1 MAKCSEITDIN
12 NIVTNLYS
20 SYLYADGIETD
31 DQFRSLSLQIK
42 QKLLQDYIH
51 SIQFKD
57 TFGTDPEVAIKT
69 QKFISSVFL
78 DPDDEYSAL
87 IIPTIEEI
95 QAALSDSN
103 EFETTSVSD
112 KDDNTTSRIELDNE
126 GRIIRKHLSDKFMTK
141 AFGNAYETKKYVENF
156 GTLGILSSAVI
167 DRKHGRPIR
176 NIDDINSNLRHFQ
189 EELFQNVLAYAT
201 YVGESPNITTL
212 YTKDGPTRGLQN
224 LRGFISNYLTS
235 DIFTPNILNKIYSQI
250 QSRKVSKGNEL
261 AYNAYISL
269 VLLNNFDAFIQN
281 YFGGNIEINEKYI
294 GKRTLEN
301 KYRLSSK
308 GTNMNQTWR
317 TSSEIFVVDEID
329 GLTKALI
336 NTTPRYAYNSN
347 TPLANVYLTYP
358 QFLTQICKIK
368 DLMHSFT
375 ADFTIDTTA
384 IDRDGNNIWKL
395 TDETKKFVRNK
406 SFKEIITLT
415 SSSQAEE
422 AWNAIFEILSNS
434 KNPKQSLFSQFNQD
448 DLSIIQSIY
457 KGIFS
462 KENPLSIASIMNKYS
477 NINQNYLEYIIQNAT
492 SVFPVK
498 FIQYLKDSNGIY
510 ARNIQDQAQ
519 SRARRNIETTIN
531 TQNSKARIQL
541 EGEYNPDLYGIKP
554 LDNRKY
560 ELEIDPLAQNP
571 EYKGLYKCKLSLQND
586 QPILNGP
593 TSFIKQDYDRL
604 KSFFSDI
611 LGLNL
616 SDSRF
621 EQALFSQ
628 YLILEGVDYDSLVK
642 DLYEMSIRVLGNQ
655 WLSNVVL
662 KNNSTK
668 SSIYNALIQKG
679 YFTKEKAPKFN
690 ESLEEINLFNASV
703 DYPKLEKL
711 SAAWIMS
718 RLNSSFIQ
726 VQDGEGNTS
735 STSTLSNLQSNYRVQ
750 WNEQIRKNKN
760 AAARGFSILRDGF
773 VQLYRQKELHDQES
787 SSTKQTTDFNFA
799 EYINSSLV
807 QNFLDGLIDYNKQR
821 KRISDSIYPIKNGRV
836 GILPSVNSDKSFV
849 GLLLTDLN
857 QLVDPYEMDPDNF
870 ITWREILEGSS
881 EAFKDIMFNEI
892 IHSEIGG
899 FYRTAIENIDNTL
912 RRAFVAAQIPQEIID
927 RTRCQDFSEINYWA
941 ASNNINL
948 PQLLFDAT
956 NAYNNTLEGRVN
968 PIELIDQVHFI
979 TDGNKLAVNP
989 TLLGQLYI
997 NNDKDLFNRFL
1008 EVKEAQLFKDLIKNN
1023 TKIYSDSFS
1032 PEQYAQY
1039 KKLAPGTWE
1048 RNGQLIL
1055 GKFIY
1060 DDVEYDIISNRDLM
1074 QLQKKFGFPIDI
1086 TKNPEQLSLYGKI
1099 ELNPFIAKYN
1109 LLDYV
1114 ITTEWNLS
1122 TVGAYY
1128 AHPSKAKI
1136 GNTES
1141 FFADELFDEEGNPTY
1156 PKDLEWDSAS
1166 RTDASYKR
1174 NVSYTASQHIFLLN
1188 TLNGIPDTYNIAVI
1202 NDLVD
1207 TVYNITGDTDK
1218 VTPTDGGMFVNPFVV
1233 YLENNSLKGER
1244 VGINKK
1250 QFCHA
1255 YSAETGTQIIIKT
1268 AGFGLTN
1275 ETMRMSEFD
1284 QQLMRKMTK
1293 RNWISKTGQPLDI
1306 NILAS
1311 NLTYPNSSDYYFKR
1325 NGKYY
1330 KIFLNDCERTGT
1342 NTYLRLIQ
1350 EVDKHGTPINKAV
1363 DEEWTI
1369 QSNYDLWEF
1378 FGGMNSMQLN
1388 NDGNLEWSESSIEAV
1403 VSAMN
1408 NIAVDDSGKQISIY
1422 KGCYQPLKHSDI
1434 HYACGAGAVKCG
1446 AANINDKSAFDV
1458 DDENFNPDIPLNFMR
1473 VKVNQLGIQLD
1484 KEHQATGE
1492 ELSLMT
1498 QVISSCI
1505 SRGFTLEQAIEMYNG
1520 LAQLSRQETKNFA
1533 NAQTKASLEEVIVA
1547 TILEQASKSSLNNS
1561 SLENLINPLL
1571 DKKEKGETITLKDIQ
1586 EAGIPYSDNSVY
1598 NKIIS
1603 MCSVELTRKGI
1614 KAKIDGLLAVLCPS
1628 HNRIKLYGDRLLS
1641 SWDNTENLPKNE
1653 DGTVLTLQQEQRN
1666 PKYIIYNGTS
1676 TDNIVNI
1683 QMGRTYQLRLADG
1696 SSEIIEIVVPKD
1708 YHILK
1713 DRIRRGEVTGVVE
1726 YILNGR
1732 NLGEFNCRFTDSKNH
1747 RWQLYD
1753 FKSTMDLFDL
1763 KQIQKLNPE
1772 LINIIINPELH
1783 TEENLIALNKKLGVN
1798 NHTWEDL
1805 IELIN
1810 NGVSI
1815 LNQNFGTSYAVE
1827 HLIAPEIFELFSRK
1841 DLPVL
1846 LRRRVQQDLVSV
1858 QNGGEIQL
1866 YNGSVVYTDGSNKE
1880 IQAAEAVLPKKFAD
1894 EFGLKVTDDLST
1906 IAANQDFF
1914 VDRIINNLT
1923 ISPTIS
1929 ATPQNWDIAFKNIN
1943 GKHIYVLNR
1952 SNLPNTTGLSLKDNI
1967 HTITDASGNIIRMSS
1982 SYKELYSMSSDQ
1994 DVIYEDDF
2002 GNEIIVTD
2010 DIHYYMDNLQYTN
2023 IEISENT
2030 ATLPGVNYDSQLK
2043 DLIDYMSD
2051 SENDTAKELYNYF
2064 VAQES
2069 IDPVTRQI
2077 IPGEDLS
2084 TLDTESL
2091 LQINRDINS
2100 KDKIKTSSIFRHI
2113 QKQGREIHTSF
2124 LRSLDIIAARIPAQ
2138 SMQSFMPMKIAA
2150 FIESDVNN
2158 AYVSTDQIWLQ
2169 GSDYDVDAVSLAM
2182 FSINKM
2188 GKYQKW
2194 SPYMNLDSIES
2205 LKESEKLPL
2214 PTGVSTEIDSSY
2226 PTLDISKYIGTLFR
2240 VTKKHIQLIPSQIP
2254 LLVEFLNEVNELNSQ
2269 INIDWGR
2276 TKYTKE
2282 LNDSLIKLIDKH
2294 NLFLNNTKSKLA
2306 KDNAVKNYNMSKMY
2320 RIASSPINLIEA
2332 SQSVDSTTGEPKAIA
2347 NTSEVALEQHTHTY
2361 GNFANK
2367 ALAIIENQ
2375 VGKKCV
2381 GISANGLK
2389 GFFALTQYYNIV
2401 LNDPSLSDEEKW
2413 KRLGFTKDIETF
2425 DRQNPSITQKWH
2437 KQLLAN
2443 VVKYSP
2449 TRNQQL
2455 AQALEQ
2461 INQDTDAAIILSAI
2475 LSLATDNAKELS
2487 LAKLNAGVNM
2497 LGIYIYGTMIGI
2509 DFKGLS
2515 NIMMSTPALIVRD
2528 LMEGNSFGIDL
2539 KMNKLDQVF
2548 DYIELGPTKQLRALN
2563 KAIKITQGNKF
2574 EVIYIS
2580 AIVEEAI
2587 RKAFGDYKIEQE
2599 TFANYLAKLAKEYPG
2614 DLANKLNV
2622 LEQIKSVLYKK
2633 YQGNGAWQI
2642 TRMID
2647 FIQDYLIQVN
2657 SVIGSYEA
2665 QVNYDSLKKLA
2676 YGAME
2681 IRILG
2686 QELALNQGLPSS
2698 PTELTSKI
2706 QQIEQVINTAIR
2718 AKRKIKRRETFFKS
2732 GEFPRMRKA
2741 KDASFSLI
2749 QFVQDPNYREN
2760 MINSYNSVKDS
2771 FNILDVLATD
2781 PQYFEYLSR
2790 LADAYRISSF
2800 TLKTRALLRGS
2811 KLAIQE
2817 QEAYDLRDIQD
2828 ITRAV
2833 ENLINKHLIN
2843 SWLLS
2848 TEYGKFILPAGQYLY
2863 TRDYRG
2869 RIKRSPNKTTSPKT
2883 IQLGTQ
2889 EGNDTFIMYMET
2901 YVIPRIK
2908 SGKNKSNRNE
2918 PLFKENQFI
2927 QQLKALTFNQLNP
2940 DRSPRMG
2947 YSLPINM
2954 MPRTPDE
2961 INELETLRESLYKLT
2976 GSEYSFGDYNLFN
2989 LFYLYNMLAFENRR
3003 SESTLAS
3010 LFDQTTQDISKSKN
3024 EFIRSQDLNG
3034 NILFEDG
3041 KKVTKNQADISKAQL
3056 IEATRLIR
3064 NPFSTELKHIYASD
3078 PYEFGYQP
3086 YDKKEEVQFSQDE
3099 IESGVAEE
3107 YYSLLANEEEFGGIT
3122 SKGDY
3127 ERTNKVVIKD
3137 KQQTIT
3143 IGGAKIT
3150 HKNRIISSITINGKK
3165 VTIPGYNKLITTQY
3179 QEGSSTIYIIDQQS
3193 NSDIIENYKNNCNK

>member
-12 NIVTNLYS
+12 NIISNLS
-20 SYLYADGIETD
+20 ESYLYADGIETD
-31 DQFRSLSLQIK
+31 EQFRSLSLQIK
-42 QKLLQDYIH
+42 QKILNDYVH
-51 SIQFKD
+51 SKQFKEIYGSLPD
-57 TFGTDPEVAIKT
+57 VVVKT
-69 QKFISSVFL
+69 QEYISSVFL
-78 DPDDEYSAL
+78 DPEDEYSML
-87 IIPTIEEI
+87 VIPTEEEI

-103 EFETTSVSD
+103 EFETTFTSD

-126 GRIIRKHLSDKFMTK
+126 GRIIRRHLSDKFMTK

-156 GTLGILSSAVI
+156 GTLGILSSAII
-167 DRKHGRPIR
+167 DRRHGRPIR
-176 NIDDINSNLRHFQ
+176 NIDDVNSNLRSFQ
-189 EELFQNVLAYAT
+189 EELFQNILAYAT
-201 YVGESPNITTL
+201 YIGESPSITTL

-235 DIFTPNILNKIYSQI
+235 SIFTPNILNKIYSQI

-281 YFGGNIEINEKYI
+281 YFGENIEINERYI

-301 KYRLSSK
+301 KYRLGSK

-329 GLTKALI
+329 GITKALI

-347 TPLANVYLTYP
+347 TPLMDVYLTYP

-368 DLMHSFT
+368 DLMHST
-375 ADFTIDTTA
+375 TPDFTIDTTA
-384 IDRDGNNIWKL
+384 IDKDGNNIWKL
-395 TDETKKFVRNK
+395 SNKTKQFVKGK
-406 SFKEIITLT
+406 SFKELIALT
-415 SSSQAEE
+415 SSSQAEK
-422 AWNAIFEILSNS
+422 AWIAIFEILSNP
-434 KNPKQSLFSQFNQD
+434 KNPKQELLSQFNQD
-448 DLSIIQSIY
+448 DLSIIQSIH

-462 KENPLSIASIMNKYS
+462 KENPMSIASIMERYPNM
-477 NINQNYLEYIIQNAT
+477 NQDYLEYIVQNAT

-519 SRARRNIETTIN
+519 SRARRNIEVAIN

-541 EGEYNPDLYGIKP
+541 EGDYNPDLYGIKP
-554 LDNRKY
+554 LDARKY
-560 ELEIDPLAQNP
+560 ELEIDPLAQHP
-571 EYKGLYKCKLSLQND
+571 EYKGLYKCKLSLQNE
-586 QPILNGP
+586 QSILSKP
-593 TSFIKQDYDRL
+593 TSFIKEDYERL
-604 KSFFSDI
+604 KDFFSDI
-611 LGLNL
+611 LSLNL
-616 SDSRF
+616 SDAKF
-621 EQALFSQ
+621 EQALFAQ
-628 YLILEGVDYDSLVK
+628 YLILEGVDYDSLVN
-642 DLYEMSIRVLGNQ
+642 DLYDMSMRILGNQ

-668 SSIYNALIQKG
+668 SSIYNTLISKG
-679 YFTKEKAPKFN
+679 YFTKEKAPRFN
-690 ESLEEINLFNASV
+690 ESLEEINLFNSAA

-711 SAAWIMS
+711 SAAWIIS

-726 VQDGEGNTS
+726 IQDGEGNTS

-750 WNEQIRKNKN
+750 WYEQIKRNPS
-760 AAARGFSILRDGF
+760 AAAYGFSIIRDQF
-773 VQLYRQKELHDQES
+773 VQLYRQKELHDQEAG
-787 SSTKQTTDFNFA
+787 STKQVTDFNFA

-821 KRISDSIYPIKNGRV
+821 KRISDSIYPIKNGKV
-836 GILPSVNSDKSFV
+836 GILPSVNSDKPFV
-849 GLLLTDLN
+849 GVLVTNLN
-857 QLVDPYEMDPDNF
+857 QLIDPYEMDPDNLM
-870 ITWREILEGSS
+870 TWREILENSP
-881 EAFKDIMFNEI
+881 EAYKDILFDEI
-892 IHSEIGG
+892 IRPEIGG
-899 FYRTAIENIDNTL
+899 FYKIAVLNINNTL
-912 RRAFVAAQIPQEIID
+912 ARAFKVAGVPQEVID
-927 RTRCQDFSEINYWA
+927 RTSCQDFSEINYWA
-941 ASNNINL
+941 RSNNINL
-948 PQLLFDAT
+948 PQLLFNAT
-956 NAYNNTLEGRVN
+956 NEYNNTPEGRVN

-979 TDGNKLAVNP
+979 TNGSQLAVNV
-989 TLLGQLYI
+989 TLLGQLYLH
-997 NNDKDLFNRFL
+997 NNRELFDRFL
-1008 EVKEAQLFKDLIKNN
+1008 EVKESQLFKDLIKNN

-1039 KKLAPGTWE
+1039 KKLAPGEWE
-1048 RNGQLIL
+1048 KNGQLIL

-1060 DDVEYDIISNRDLM
+1060 DNVEYDLISTRDLM
-1074 QLQKKFGFPIDI
+1074 QLQKKFEFPVDI
-1086 TKNPEQLSLYGKI
+1086 VKNPDQLARYGEI
-1099 ELNPFIAKYN
+1099 QLNPLISKYN
-1109 LLDYV
+1109 LLDYT
-1114 ITTEWNLS
+1114 ITTEWNFS

-1136 GNTES
+1136 GKTDVFLEE
-1141 FFADELFDEEGNPTY
+1141 DLFEDDIATY
-1156 PKDLEWDSAS
+1156 PKELEWDAAS

-1174 NVSYTASQHIFLLN
+1174 NVSYTASQHIFLTN
-1188 TLNGIPDTYNIAVI
+1188 TLNGIPDTYNVAVI
-1202 NDLVD
+1202 EDLVD
-1207 TVYNITGDTDK
+1207 TVYNITGDTDS
-1218 VTPTDGGMFVNPFVV
+1218 VSPTDGGMFVNPFVV
-1233 YLENNSLKGER
+1233 HLENNSLKGER

-1255 YSAETGTQIIIKT
+1255 YSTETGTQIVIKT
-1268 AGFGLTN
+1268 AGFGITN

-1342 NTYLRLIQ
+1342 NTYNRLIQ
-1350 EVDKHGTPINKAV
+1350 EVDKHGTPIGPAI
-1363 DEEWTI
+1363 DEEWTV

-1388 NDGNLEWSESSIEAV
+1388 DGTLEWSEASILAV

-1408 NIAVDDSGKQISIY
+1408 NIAVNAAGEQIPVF

-1434 HYACGAGAVKCG
+1434 HYACGAGSVKCG
-1446 AANINDKSAFDV
+1446 AANINPKSAFDV
-1458 DDENFNPDIPLNFMR
+1458 DHEDFNADTPLNFMR
-1473 VKVNQLGIQLD
+1473 IKVNQLGIQLD

-1505 SRGFTLEQAIEMYNG
+1505 SRGYTLEQAINMYAG
-1520 LAQLSRQETKNFA
+1520 LAQLSKQETKNFS
-1533 NAQTKASLEEVIVA
+1533 NAKTKNALEEVIVA
-1547 TILEQASKSSLNNS
+1547 TILGQASKSSLNNS
-1561 SLENLINPLL
+1561 ALENLIAPLL
-1571 DKKEKGETITLKDIQ
+1571 DKKERGETVTLQDIQ
-1586 EAGIPYSDNSVY
+1586 QLGIPYSDNSVY

-1628 HNRIKLYGDRLLS
+1628 HNRVKLYGDRLLS
-1641 SWDNTENLPKNE
+1641 SWDNEENLPKNE
-1653 DGTVLTLQQEQRN
+1653 DGSILTLEQEQHN
-1666 PKYIIYNGTS
+1666 PKYIIYNGAS

-1683 QMGRTYQLRLADG
+1683 QMGRAYQLRLADG
-1696 SSEIIEIVVPKD
+1696 RSELIEIIVPKD

-1713 DRIRRGEVTGVVE
+1713 NRIRRGEVTGVVE

-1732 NLGEFNCRFTDSKNH
+1732 NLGEFNCRFIDSENR

-1772 LINIIINPELH
+1772 AIGIILNPELH
-1783 TEENLIALNKKLGVN
+1783 TEENLIALNKKLGVE

-1805 IELIN
+1805 IELVN

-1815 LNQNFGTSYAVE
+1815 LNQNFGTSYAVQ
-1827 HLIAPEIFELFSRK
+1827 HLISPEIFELFSRK

-1846 LRRRVQQDLVSV
+1846 LRRKVQQDLSSV

-1866 YNGSVVYTDGSNKE
+1866 YNGQVVQTDGSNKE
-1880 IQAAEAVLPKKFAD
+1880 IQAAEVVMPKKFAD
-1894 EFGLKVTDDLST
+1894 EFGLRKTDDLST
-1906 IAANQDFF
+1906 IANDQDFF
-1914 VDRIINNLT
+1914 TTRILENLN
-1923 ISPTIS
+1923 ISPTMS
-1929 ATPQNWDIAFKNIN
+1929 AIPQNWNVAFKNIN
-1943 GKHIYVLNR
+1943 GKHVYVLSRN
-1952 SNLPNTTGLSLKDNI
+1952 NLPNTTGLSLKDNV
-1967 HTITDASGNIIRMSS
+1967 HTITDSSGNIIRLGP
-1982 SYKELYSMSSDQ
+1982 SYKEMYSMSSDQ
-1994 DVIYEDDF
+1994 DVIYEDDY
-2002 GNEIIVTD
+2002 GNEVIVTD

-2030 ATLPGVNYDSQLK
+2030 ATRPGANYDSQFK
-2043 DLIDYMSD
+2043 DIIDYMSD
-2051 SENDTAKELYNYF
+2051 SDNDVAKELYNYF
-2064 VAQES
+2064 VLQETV
-2069 IDPVTRQI
+2069 DPTTRQV
-2077 IPGEDLS
+2077 IPGEDLE
-2084 TLDTESL
+2084 TLDIQNLIQT
-2091 LQINRDINS
+2091 NKDINS
-2100 KDKIKTSSIFRHI
+2100 IQTLKTSSMFRHI

-2124 LRSLDIIAARIPAQ
+2124 LRSLDIVAARIPAQ

-2150 FIESDVNN
+2150 FVESDVNN

-2169 GSDYDVDAVSLAM
+2169 GSDYDIDAVSLAM

-2194 SPYMNLDSIES
+2194 SPYMNLDTIEL
-2205 LKESEKLPL
+2205 LKESERLPL
-2214 PTGVSTEIDSSY
+2214 PTGISTKIDKSY
-2226 PTLDISKYIGTLFR
+2226 PTIDMSRYIGTLFR
-2240 VTKKHIQLIPSQIP
+2240 VSKKHIQIIPSQVS
-2254 LLVEFLNEVNELNSQ
+2254 LLVDFLNEVNELGSQ
-2269 INIDWGR
+2269 INIDWGK
-2276 TKYTKE
+2276 TKFSKE
-2282 LNDSLIKLIDKH
+2282 LNEAMIKLIDKH
-2294 NLFLNNTKSKLA
+2294 NLFLNNTKSKAA

-2320 RIASSPINLIEA
+2320 EIAASPINLIEA
-2332 SQSVDSTTGEPKAIA
+2332 SQSVDNTTGEPKAIA

-2389 GFFALTQYYNIV
+2389 GFFALTQYYNII

-2413 KRLGFTKDIETF
+2413 KRLGFSKNIATF
-2425 DRQNPSITQKWH
+2425 DRQNPQITQQWH

-2449 TRNQQL
+2449 TGNQQL
-2455 AQALEQ
+2455 AKALEQ
-2461 INQDTDAAIILSAI
+2461 IDQDTDAAIILSAI

-2515 NIMMSTPALIVRD
+2515 NIMMSTPALIIRD

-2563 KAIKITQGNKF
+2563 KAIKITQSNQF

-2599 TFANYLAKLAKEYPG
+2599 TFANYLAKLAKEYPS

-2698 PTELTSKI
+2698 PTDLTSKI

-2718 AKRKIKRRETFFKS
+2718 AKRKIKKRDTFFKS

-2811 KLAIQE
+2811 ELAIQE

-2828 ITRAV
+2828 ITKAV
-2833 ENLINKHLIN
+2833 QNLINKHLIN

-2848 TEYGKFILPAGQYLY
+2848 TEYGKFVLPAGQYLY
-2863 TRDYRG
+2863 TRDYKG
-2869 RIKRSPNKTTSPKT
+2869 RLKRSPNKTTSPKT

-2901 YVIPRIK
+2901 YVIPRVK
-2908 SGKNKSNRNE
+2908 AGKNKSNKTE

-2961 INELETLRESLYKLT
+2961 INELETLKESLYKLT

-3010 LFDQTTQDISKSKN
+3010 LFDQTSQDISKSKN
-3024 EFIRSQDLNG
+3024 EFTRNQDLNG
-3034 NILFEDG
+3034 EILFEDG
-3041 KKVTKNQADISKAQL
+3041 KKVTKSHADISKAEL

-3064 NPFSTELKHIYASD
+3064 NPYSTELKHIYASD

-3086 YDKKEEVQFSQDE
+3086 YDKKEKVQFSEEE
-3099 IESGVAEE
+3099 IESGAAEE
-3107 YYSLLANEEEFGGIT
+3107 YYSLMANEEEFGGT
-3122 SKGDY
+3122 TDKGDY
-3127 ERTNKVVIKD
+3127 ERKNKVVIKD
-3137 KQQTIT
+3137 RQQTVT
-3143 IGGAKIT
+3143 IGGARIT

-3165 VTIPGYNKLITTQY
+3165 VTIPGYTKLITTQY
-3179 QEGSSTIYIIDQQS
+3179 QEGSATIYVIDQQS
-3193 NSDIIENYKNNCNK
+3193 NLDIIENYKNNCRK